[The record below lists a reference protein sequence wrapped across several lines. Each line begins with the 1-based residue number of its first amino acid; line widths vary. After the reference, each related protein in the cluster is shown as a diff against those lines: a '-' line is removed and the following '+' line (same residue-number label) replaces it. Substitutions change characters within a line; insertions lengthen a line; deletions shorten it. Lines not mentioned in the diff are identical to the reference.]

1 MHFPK
6 AALTVTIALLLVL
19 SSGCLKKDDATT
31 VYIKLEVIGDTEQN
45 VVQGSNT
52 TFLIALQNDH
62 NKNAT
67 LDLSLEKLPKGWNH
81 SFDPPTVDLLRNKGT
96 SVLLNLTVPRTAE
109 NRGFGMKAVAKM
121 KGRSDQTASES
132 INVYVLDVDVPV
144 ELKVVSGGETVY
156 FNYTGFLTNGTV
168 FDSTYEEVGTDGRV
182 RKAAEWQAKSIYDP
196 QPFRIGSHEAIRGFE
211 EGVLG
216 MRQGE
221 YKTIYIPEELAY
233 SIYQNVTINLTER
246 IPMREQWDWSE
257 FTRAFR
263 QDAAMHLI
271 VTHRQWNV
279 TCEVVAIDNETEG
292 HPVTIELQPTIG
304 QIISPYGWDTRVVS
318 VDSTADGGKGVIVL
332 ENLVTASDVGKTY
345 HVYNS
350 TAPKEIDEGV
360 VTEVV
365 AGSHLV
371 MKVQRS
377 HNALAGK
384 DLIFNVKVHEF
395 AS

>member
-6 AALTVTIALLLVL
+6 AALTATIALLLVL
-19 SSGCLKKDDATT
+19 SGGCLKRDDETP
-31 VYIKLEVIGDTEQN
+31 VYIKLEVMGESDQN

-52 TFLIALQNDH
+52 TFLLVIQNDH

-67 LDLSLEKLPKGWNH
+67 VDLSLEKLPEDWTH
-81 SFDPPTVDLLRNKGT
+81 SIEPPSVDLLKNQGT
-96 SVLLNLTVPRTAE
+96 SVLLNLTVPRDAD
-109 NRGFGMKAVAKM
+109 NRGFGMKVVAKM
-121 KGRSDQTASES
+121 KGRSDQRASES

-144 ELKVVSGGETVY
+144 ELNVVSGGKTVY
-156 FNYTGFLTNGTV
+156 FNYTGFLTDGSM
-168 FDSTYEEVGTDGRV
+168 FDTTDDEIGSDGRV
-182 RKAAEWQAKSIYDP
+182 RKTDDWQAKSIYDP

-211 EGVLG
+211 DGVLG

-221 YKTIYIPEELAY
+221 YKTLYIPEVDAY
-233 SIYQNVTINLTER
+233 SIYENVTINLTER
-246 IPMREQWDWSE
+246 IPMREQWTWSE
-257 FTRAFR
+257 FSRAFR

-271 VTHRQWNV
+271 VTHRKWNV

-292 HPVTIELQPTIG
+292 HPVTIELQPSIG
-304 QIISPYGWDTRVVS
+304 QIIKPYGWDTRVVS

-332 ENLVTASDVGKTY
+332 ENLVTASDVGKAY

-350 TAPKEIDEGV
+350 TAPVEIDEGV

-365 AGSHLV
+365 AGSHVV

-377 HNALAGK
+377 HHKLAGK
-384 DLIFNVKVHEF
+384 DLIFVIKVHDF